1 MSWLMCELESWN
13 VGKRGHMVS
22 SPIYAEGDWIL
33 AKEQIS
39 GSLIHFTKV
48 NLDFER
54 KVTLFDVCRSSEES
68 GGHPCFVIDESSQ
81 WFQMSEVKSGLG
93 QMIDLCSG
101 LGGFS
106 VGFSFFGV
114 PTVAAIDH
122 SELAVD
128 SFQKAHG
135 LRPFHADLMDD
146 RVIPRLLHAQQGK
159 LSVVTMGFPCQPHS
173 LQGDQRGFDDV
184 RAMVLP
190 RDLFVAH
197 LLQSRCL
204 MLENVANAANTE
216 VIQRMLTEYAQS
228 HGLEFHQ
235 QVLNLQDSWPARR
248 TRWFALLTPSSFG
261 DLHLRPMPF
270 LGYAKTSDVVEELP
284 AWPFAQEHRLR
295 WNTFEKPI
303 YEDRLYQQE
312 SRTWDFTKAMPTAL
326 HSWGNALFACPCGC
340 RSRGFGMDRL
350 ERSGLRGLRIESK
363 WHDGFPRHPHGQ
375 EVAYMLGFPPFMELM
390 EDQRA
395 NLCLLGNAVSPIQVI
410 WLLAELQR
418 QGVPVHSD
426 HLGSCIPEQV
436 LGQYCR
442 LLQRQKDLVWPKG
455 CDIIEGRTKSCHL
468 LDGKDAKMIA
478 FKPGANIGQLLDAEH
493 ELIGPGFRLQLHH
506 ECLAVPNHAFL
517 QPITYV
523 EEIVQKKQA
532 RAVGE
537 RKVRICLKQKDSAE
551 IVMVDWGTQLFDV
564 LSKIDLKL
572 PFCCVQMPSQKI
584 VSPGLRLLED
594 STFFLEE
601 FFVAQGKEE
610 EHHDE
615 WEYEPEREDEWLD
628 DLPSEFGVLVKKV
641 NEELKAAGKIS
652 VMTRYH
658 GRGLDSLTIDIAG
671 KAIIDL
677 LPAQRK
683 EHVWFLDPSLASDY
697 MRDQPD
703 IAEAAIRRYV
713 QEAEPREIFVMCAID
728 QHWLTLQLRWSSEEL
743 FVVGANA
750 QSEEL
755 SPAVMSFIDLF
766 KKALEVNRVVT
777 SVENMLYQ
785 QKDSMCGALAL
796 VHMANL
802 AGLIPEIS
810 YQAAHDWYVT
820 LRWGSHTFFRAEGD
834 GKEEIQEWLRTFLPQ
849 KGVPESEV
857 ENRIQEAMAVIP
869 VNALRKA
876 KESTN
881 PWRSMKVL
889 TDKKGKTFRW
899 VKEAEL
905 LKQVE
910 RKAESKYGVE
920 LQKKPKQ
927 PRNVTAE
934 QQEPLRTDPN
944 QIWLKKDG
952 FVDSENKN
960 VAQLMLYQWDQ
971 GQWERYCSHDGNRCQ
986 ELHRWRALH

>member
-1 MSWLMCELESWN
+1 
-13 VGKRGHMVS
+13 
-22 SPIYAEGDWIL
+22 
-33 AKEQIS
+33 
-39 GSLIHFTKV
+39 
-48 NLDFER
+48 
-54 KVTLFDVCRSSEES
+54 
-68 GGHPCFVIDESSQ
+68 
-81 WFQMSEVKSGLG
+81 
-93 QMIDLCSG
+93 
-101 LGGFS
+101 
-106 VGFSFFGV
+106 
-114 PTVAAIDH
+114 
-122 SELAVD
+122 
-128 SFQKAHG
+128 
-135 LRPFHADLMDD
+135 
-146 RVIPRLLHAQQGK
+146 
-159 LSVVTMGFPCQPHS
+159 
-173 LQGDQRGFDDV
+173 
-184 RAMVLP
+184 
-190 RDLFVAH
+190 
-197 LLQSRCL
+197 
-204 MLENVANAANTE
+204 
-216 VIQRMLTEYAQS
+216 
-228 HGLEFHQ
+228 
-235 QVLNLQDSWPARR
+235 
-248 TRWFALLTPSSFG
+248 
-261 DLHLRPMPF
+261 
-270 LGYAKTSDVVEELP
+270 
-284 AWPFAQEHRLR
+284 
-295 WNTFEKPI
+295 
-303 YEDRLYQQE
+303 
-312 SRTWDFTKAMPTAL
+312 
-326 HSWGNALFACPCGC
+326 
-340 RSRGFGMDRL
+340 
-350 ERSGLRGLRIESK
+350 
-363 WHDGFPRHPHGQ
+363 
-375 EVAYMLGFPPFMELM
+375 
-390 EDQRA
+390 
-395 NLCLLGNAVSPIQVI
+395 
-410 WLLAELQR
+410 
-418 QGVPVHSD
+418 
-426 HLGSCIPEQV
+426 
-436 LGQYCR
+436 
-442 LLQRQKDLVWPKG
+442 
-455 CDIIEGRTKSCHL
+455 
-468 LDGKDAKMIA
+468 MIA

-506 ECLAVPNHAFL
+506 ECLTVPNHAFL

-677 LPAQRK
+677 LPPQRK

-713 QEAEPREIFVMCAID
+713 QEADPREIFVMCAIE

-755 SPAVMSFIDLF
+755 SPAVMAFIDLF

-785 QKDSMCGALAL
+785 QKDSICGALAL

-934 QQEPLRTDPN
+934 QQEPLRIDPN

-960 VAQLMLYQWDQ
+960 VAQLFINEIKANGRGIAVMTATDAKSYIVEGRSISVDALALLTTSVIPTDLQGCRPHQEIRYSGIYGPTREPIILSGSLIQLGDMHVAKKVLNTVPQLNTIKTMTIKVHYFRDQAQIEWDQ
-971 GQWERYCSHDGNRCQ
+971 FCKRPVSKLQAQVPQLQVCQGKSCGANCPKWHRDVDGTLDGPILDVWGWFFQRVEGGKSPAKDAGLFTVMMRVPWAKSCRRRLKFMVCTLNQEMIQAVDLWMILELSGCPKEPMKKPWSNFKSLPRLWLFVGWKTNLDWEQKPKTKVKFIDSFIQIGNT
-986 ELHRWRALH
+986 